1 METSNNKSKGRK
13 KGGTNQSKIV
23 RVAMTNTEWSM
34 ILMAL
39 RASSS
44 SPSPM
49 DVLTNKIDNQV
60 SKVLIERQTLAERK
74 ALDE

>member
-1 METSNNKSKGRK
+1 METSNNKYKGRK

-34 ILMAL
+34 VLMAL
-39 RASSS
+39 RAS

-60 SKVLIERQTLAERK
+60 SKVLIERQALAERK